1 MDDGHTRCFLE
12 RFYSLL
18 KASKGRADAL
28 LQTQR
33 EFRDHKNSS
42 YNEIRVWSAFQ
53 LSSDWRALPG
63 W

>member
-1 MDDGHTRCFLE
+1 VDDGHTRSFLE

-33 EFRDHKNSS
+33 
-42 YNEIRVWSAFQ
+42 
-53 LSSDWRALPG
+53 
-63 W
+63 